1 MGLFGSILKTG
12 FDAVLF
18 PVDIIKD
25 TVTFGGILT
34 GADEPYCIQKVRK
47 IEDDLQDVSDDLQD
61 LF

>member
-12 FDAVLF
+12 YHALTF
-18 PVDIIKD
+18 PVDIVKD

-34 GADEPYCIQKVRK
+34 GADEPYVIQKFRK
-47 IEDDLQDVSDDLQD
+47 IEDDMQNVSDDLQD